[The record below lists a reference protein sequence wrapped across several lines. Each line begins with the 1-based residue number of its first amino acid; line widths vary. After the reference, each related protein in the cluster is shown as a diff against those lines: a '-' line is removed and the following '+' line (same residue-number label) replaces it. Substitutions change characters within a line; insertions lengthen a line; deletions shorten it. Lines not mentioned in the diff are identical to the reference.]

1 MALIKLNNQ
10 SLTAVTSAG
19 LPSGTVLQVKHT
31 QFTGTNNVAI
41 SNSATG
47 TALDDL
53 AVNITPISTNSI
65 ILLTAFINGEFSASV
80 AQDVVAFFF
89 RDSTKLAAPAAGNR
103 GVGIQMG
110 ANISFWTDNNS
121 STPEGFHYSYFDT
134 PNTTSQI
141 TYKAGL
147 RVHAACNYKINRT
160 ESDSD
165 ASTSERGVSFIS
177 ATEIAG

>member
-1 MALIKLNNQ
+1 MALIRLNNQ

-19 LPSGTVLQVKHT
+19 LPSGTVLQVKYT
-31 QFTGTNNVAI
+31 QFTSYNNVAI

-65 ILLTAFINGEFSASV
+65 ILLTAFINGEFSV
-80 AQDVVAFFF
+80 TTAQDVVAFFF

-103 GVGIQMG
+103 PVGIQMG
-110 ANISFWTDNNS
+110 ANISWYDSNNAT
-121 STPEGFHYSYFDT
+121 TPEGFNYSYFDT

-147 RVHAACNYKINRT
+147 RVTTGCNYKINRT

-165 ASTSERGVSFIS
+165 ADSNERGVSFIS